1 MNRTRRRLWLAVTV
15 TLLIA
20 GGAALWRFV
29 DRGGTSAM
37 SSARLAQGQQIY
49 AEACAACHGARLE
62 GQPDWRNRKLD
73 GKLPAPPHD
82 ASGHTWH
89 HGDGD
94 LFALTKYGPAPFAP
108 PGYRSDMP
116 AFAETLSDEQIRDV
130 LAYIKSTWPPEIQA
144 RQAAITA
151 QSRAK

>member
-1 MNRTRRRLWLAVTV
+1 MNRKSRRFWLAVAVTV
-15 TLLIA
+15 LVA
-20 GGAALWRFV
+20 GGAAWWRFG
-29 DRGGTSAM
+29 DRGGTPAVSP
-37 SSARLAQGQQIY
+37 ARLAQGQQIY

-62 GQPDWRNRKLD
+62 GQPEWRSRKPD

-94 LFALTKYGPAPFAP
+94 LFTLTKYGPAPFAP

-116 AFAETLSDEQIRDV
+116 AFAEILSDEQIRDV